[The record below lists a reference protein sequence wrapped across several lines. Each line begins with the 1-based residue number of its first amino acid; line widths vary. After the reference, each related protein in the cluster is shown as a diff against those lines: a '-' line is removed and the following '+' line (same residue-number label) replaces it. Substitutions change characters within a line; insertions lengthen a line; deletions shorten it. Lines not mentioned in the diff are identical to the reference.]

1 MMLSSDA
8 VHIGPLMLPW
18 TLLVILLALM
28 LTSLLIRFV
37 AKKYHW
43 SHAGRHSSQDLLWS
57 SLIVGLLGARLVFVL
72 LHAEI
77 YFAQPID
84 ILKIQ
89 DKGFHLYGGVM
100 SAAAWYV
107 LRNKAIQLRQSIALM
122 LFCISIIAMGLALKQ
137 QLQPQVH
144 FPQVKLLAL
153 DSSHQADK
161 QVDLAQFIGQP
172 TVVNLWASWC
182 PPCHREMPVL
192 AQAAKQYPAV
202 QFVMLNQAEDPE
214 TVRAYLRQYQF
225 QFQHVL
231 LDLQGEVPA
240 QINSFGLP
248 TTLFFD
254 AQGQMIARHMGELS
268 PAMLQQYLKQISI

>member
-1 MMLSSDA
+1 
-8 VHIGPLMLPW
+8 
-18 TLLVILLALM
+18 
-28 LTSLLIRFV
+28 
-37 AKKYHW
+37 
-43 SHAGRHSSQDLLWS
+43 
-57 SLIVGLLGARLVFVL
+57 
-72 LHAEI
+72 
-77 YFAQPID
+77 
-84 ILKIQ
+84 
-89 DKGFHLYGGVM
+89 
-100 SAAAWYV
+100 
-107 LRNKAIQLRQSIALM
+107 
-122 LFCISIIAMGLALKQ
+122 MGLALKQ